1 MRRLKRAI
9 QWVFILLLMSMT
21 AWFITENGAPVQ
33 PRLWRVEFP
42 QLSLG
47 AWLVLAFFAGAC
59 VALLAASVAL
69 ARWRL
74 RLASVERQNDRN
86 KERAAAVAADARPSH
101 R

>member
-21 AWFITENGAPVQ
+21 AWFITENGVPVQ
-33 PRLWRVEFP
+33 PRLWRVAFP

-59 VALLAASVAL
+59 VASLVTSIVL
-69 ARWRL
+69 ARWRW
-74 RLASVERQNDRN
+74 RLASVERQNSKKN
-86 KERAAAVAADARPSH
+86 APAAAVDAGPSH